1 MFLSDI
7 DDMYFT
13 NPSEADSII
22 DEATNSLRDL
32 IKDDVKRVIDEYN
45 KALREKDNL
54 KSDIARLNLEKQRV
68 DDDIEAAK
76 RDAENAK
83 TVQIPEIY
91 VNNFVKKYTGFYAPG
106 DEVYIVAHSYKNE
119 TCPVCEGIGKVKIS
133 VGSKHD
139 TFTCPN
145 CHGYEYVQ
153 HIYYF
158 VGKDTVESVDLK
170 LCFHKNHAN
179 VRHSYYNDF
188 EPVHVSLK
196 KLTNCISL
204 DCIFR
209 TEAEAQAKADE
220 LNKKEAEKANG

>member
-1 MFLSDI
+1 MFSDM

-22 DEATNSLRDL
+22 DEATDRLRDL
-32 IKDDVKRVIDEYN
+32 IKDDVKCVIDAYN

-54 KSDIARLNLEKQRV
+54 ESDIASLNREKQRIE
-68 DDDIEAAK
+68 DDIEAAK

-83 TVQIPEIY
+83 TVQIPETY

-106 DEVYIVAHSYKNE
+106 DEVYIVVHSYKNE
-119 TCPVCEGIGKVKIS
+119 TCPVCEGTGKVKIS
-133 VGSKHD
+133 VGSKYGI
-139 TFTCPN
+139 FTCPN
-145 CHGYEYVQ
+145 CNGYEHVQ
-153 HIYYF
+153 HVYCF

-170 LCFHKNHAN
+170 LRFHKDHVNTCY
-179 VRHSYYNDF
+179 SYYHDF
-188 EPVHVSLK
+188 EPEHVSLK
-196 KLTNCISL
+196 KHTTCISL